1 MKKTLWEIFRHVT
14 RCWPSHHALI
24 HLLMSVDQGTIG
36 PYNACAAL
44 VHYFNQ
50 WFIECSTIRNKLQ
63 WNLNQ
68 NTTIFIQENNALC
81 HMIHFTIIVNHM
93 MHFVPCDPWELL
105 CDVCAIMQWL
115 LSPTQWWALPGGPLD
130 RGVMGHGGRKLW
142 GWLEFHIRILIR
154 VPRCSDCKH

>member
-1 MKKTLWEIFRHVT
+1 MKKTPREIFRHVT

-24 HLLMSVDQGTIG
+24 HLLMSVDQGIIG
-36 PYNACAAL
+36 PYNACAVL

-50 WFIECSTIRNKLQ
+50 WWFIECSTIRNKNQ

-105 CDVCAIMQWL
+105 CDVCSIMQWL
-115 LSPTQWWALPGGPLD
+115 LSPTQWWVGSARSATWSRSYGAWWQEAVGMTWIPYSYFD
-130 RGVMGHGGRKLW
+130 TCSQM
-142 GWLEFHIRILIR
+142 WL
-154 VPRCSDCKH
+154 